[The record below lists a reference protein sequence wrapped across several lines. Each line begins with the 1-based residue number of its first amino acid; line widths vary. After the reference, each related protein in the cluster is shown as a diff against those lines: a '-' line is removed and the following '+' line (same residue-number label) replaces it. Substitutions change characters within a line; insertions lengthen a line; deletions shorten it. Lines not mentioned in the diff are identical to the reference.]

1 MVRDVSKVMKKKE
14 LVGIEEEEHFKE
26 ILGGWR

>member
-14 LVGIEEEEHFKE
+14 PGGIDEEEHFKE